1 LTSKKGE
8 VPLTIPSVHLFTI
21 AVTMR
26 LIPLL
31 AWFPGLPAALAESW
45 TVLASIPTGTLREHT
60 TVALGSQV
68 ITLGGVVTGG
78 ATTKMVQVYDTT
90 SNKWTRVADLPVP
103 INHGNVA
110 VVDGKI
116 WLLGGLTSTSAA
128 YTWKATTA
136 AAVYD
141 PATDAWTALE
151 GLSTALARGASAVG
165 AYNGTICMFAITGCL
180 LLPRLRSVTRVASQS
195 QSTLHHV

>member
-1 LTSKKGE
+1 MGLKLLLTCL
-8 VPLTIPSVHLFTI
+8 VVIPST
-21 AVTMR
+21 
-26 LIPLL
+26 
-31 AWFPGLPAALAESW
+31 LAESW

-60 TVALGSQV
+60 TVALGSHIV
-68 ITLGGVVTGG
+68 TIGGVVTGG
-78 ATTKMVQVYDTT
+78 ATTKMVQVYNTT
-90 SNKWTRVADLPVP
+90 SNTWSRFADLPVP

-141 PATDAWTALE
+141 PVTDAWTEME

-165 AYNGTICMFAITGCL
+165 AYNGTICTSDVTL
-180 LLPRLRSVTRVASQS
+180 LFSLL
-195 QSTLHHV
+195 